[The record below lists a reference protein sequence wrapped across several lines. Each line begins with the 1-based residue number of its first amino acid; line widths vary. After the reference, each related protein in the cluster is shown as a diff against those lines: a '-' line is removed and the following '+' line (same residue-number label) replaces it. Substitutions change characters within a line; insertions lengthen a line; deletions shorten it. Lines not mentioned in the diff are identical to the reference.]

1 VTRVSE
7 KCIACYPRIEEGRS
21 STCMAACIGKI
32 RLQGFVSTP
41 EQTREDNP
49 IDYLVH
55 VRKIAKPLYP
65 QFGTEPNVYYI
76 PPVHVP
82 PAFLSQ
88 MFGYGADKAV
98 ETYRELADDEDLLAV
113 LTLFGATDMLIHRFE
128 RANDLAIGFDEKGT
142 ELVRVPLYEPAII
155 RPFHDVARGA
165 YRHNTT

>member
-1 VTRVSE
+1 VSRVSE
-7 KCIACYPRIEEGRS
+7 KCIGCYPRIEEGRI

-41 EQTREDNP
+41 KQAREDNP

-82 PAFLSQ
+82 QAFLAQ
-88 MFGYGADKAV
+88 MFGHGADDAV
-98 ETYRELADDEDLLAV
+98 TTYREVADDKDLLAV
-113 LTLFGATDMLIHRFE
+113 LTLFGASPLLIHRFRRE
-128 RANDLAIGFDEKGT
+128 GDLALGFDEKGT
-142 ELVRVPLYEPAII
+142 EVARVPLYEPSII
-155 RPFHDVARGA
+155 RPFHDAARGS